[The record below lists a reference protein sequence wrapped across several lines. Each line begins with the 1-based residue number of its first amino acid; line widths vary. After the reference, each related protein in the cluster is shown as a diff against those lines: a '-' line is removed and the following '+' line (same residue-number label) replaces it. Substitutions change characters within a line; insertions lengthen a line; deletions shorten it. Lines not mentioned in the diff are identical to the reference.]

1 MPAPSFPVLLTNAR
15 RASIVALLAAAFLGV
30 SLMVAPAATAQDT
43 CDFVCQGAIV
53 SNDRPIGDILSPDP
67 IVDVVANPDFNVSAV
82 IDSDGDGLT
91 DADEANIYG
100 TNPYEADTDFD
111 FITDDVEINLYGTN
125 PNYSD
130 SDADGL
136 SDNDEFVHGS
146 APLVADTDGDRLLD
160 GNEVYVYG
168 TMPNDVDTDGDGT
181 RDGHELDVCTDPLDP
196 SSNPSRSTTCYGGP
210 VHS

>member
-1 MPAPSFPVLLTNAR
+1 MSVPSVPVLRSAAC
-15 RASIVALLAAAFLGV
+15 RALFTLSIGAVALGGSLLAAPPAF
-30 SLMVAPAATAQDT
+30 AQDT
-43 CDFVCQGAIV
+43 CDLECQGAIV
-53 SNDRPIGDILSPDP
+53 NDGVSIGDVLSPDP
-67 IVDVVANPDFNVSAV
+67 VVDVVENPGFSVVAV

-111 FITDDVEINLYGTN
+111 FITDDVEIAVYGTN
-125 PNYSD
+125 PTYSD

-168 TMPNDVDTDGDGT
+168 TRPNDVDSDGDRT
-181 RDGHELDVCTDPLDP
+181 WDGHELDVCTDPLDP
-196 SSNPSRSTTCYGGP
+196 GSNPSRTTTCVGGP

>member
-1 MPAPSFPVLLTNAR
+1 MPVPSMSMLRSVAR
-15 RASIVALLAAAFLGV
+15 RASFTVAIGAVFLGSSLLAAT
-30 SLMVAPAATAQDT
+30 PALAQDT
-43 CDFVCQGAIV
+43 CDLACQGAIV
-53 SNDRPIGDILSPDP
+53 NNDVPIGDVLSPDP
-67 IVDVVANPDFNVSAV
+67 IVDVVESPDFGVAAV

-111 FITDDVEINLYGTN
+111 FITDNVEIAVYGTN
-125 PNYSD
+125 PTYSD

-168 TMPNDVDTDGDGT
+168 TRPNNVDSDGDRT
-181 RDGHELDVCTDPLDP
+181 WDGHELDVCTDSLDP
-196 SSNPSRSTTCYGGP
+196 NSNPSRSTTCYGGP